1 MVCLCLAGG
10 CLSAEFRSRLETAA
24 QLHSK
29 GAVGAAA
36 VLYREILKQEPRQ
49 TDALFML
56 GVITMQTGDAAGALA
71 YVDTSLEGS
80 PDFAAAW
87 FNRSIILRVLKRDQ
101 EALQSARRAAELSPQ
116 LAEAWDMMGQ
126 LLQAGGGVTDAL
138 KCHEIAISLQSHT
151 PHFHANQA
159 LSLLTVGDLPAAYRA
174 ALRATE
180 LDPAYPPLLL
190 GNIVKAMGYPEQ
202 AAAYFGHTYALRPDF
217 ADAVASEAMARLQIG
232 DWAHGWKLWEQR
244 SDFEAAT
251 ATLPLWQGQKVS
263 RLFLYED
270 QGLGDALHFM
280 RYIPLLKSRADS
292 LVLRVNVSLRDLCT
306 ENFPDCE
313 IIPENSAMPDA
324 DARCRLSSLPFF
336 FAPNFCNAPYL
347 SVSKERRDVWRNVGA
362 SPPRIGLVW
371 AGNAKFR
378 QDAARSLSFSQ
389 YAPLVSCGA
398 AHFVSLQKDRSGEQP
413 DIIRSGIFD
422 AAPFLGHFADTAALI
437 AELDLVIAVDT
448 AVAHLAGALGK
459 PVWILLPFDSDWR
472 WLLGREDSPWYSTA
486 RLFRQSRPNDWTPVI
501 DAVAGELKKLIA
513 GDLSVLKPQIG
524 TSENLRQNPYALSL
538 T

>member
-159 LSLLTVGDLPAAYRA
+159 L
-174 ALRATE
+174 
-180 LDPAYPPLLL
+180 
-190 GNIVKAMGYPEQ
+190 
-202 AAAYFGHTYALRPDF
+202 
-217 ADAVASEAMARLQIG
+217 
-232 DWAHGWKLWEQR
+232 W
-244 SDFEAAT
+244 
-251 ATLPLWQGQKVS
+251 
-263 RLFLYED
+263 
-270 QGLGDALHFM
+270 
-280 RYIPLLKSRADS
+280 
-292 LVLRVNVSLRDLCT
+292 
-306 ENFPDCE
+306 
-313 IIPENSAMPDA
+313 
-324 DARCRLSSLPFF
+324 
-336 FAPNFCNAPYL
+336 
-347 SVSKERRDVWRNVGA
+347 
-362 SPPRIGLVW
+362 
-371 AGNAKFR
+371 
-378 QDAARSLSFSQ
+378 
-389 YAPLVSCGA
+389 
-398 AHFVSLQKDRSGEQP
+398 
-413 DIIRSGIFD
+413 GI
-422 AAPFLGHFADTAALI
+422 L
-437 AELDLVIAVDT
+437 
-448 AVAHLAGALGK
+448 
-459 PVWILLPFDSDWR
+459 
-472 WLLGREDSPWYSTA
+472 
-486 RLFRQSRPNDWTPVI
+486 
-501 DAVAGELKKLIA
+501 
-513 GDLSVLKPQIG
+513 
-524 TSENLRQNPYALSL
+524 
-538 T
+538 